1 MQPARLALAN
11 LYAST
16 NSSDK
21 AVEQFLAAA
30 VITPEVVGSLQQAGQ
45 LYASN
50 HSVEEVQQWL
60 GTVAETH
67 PPLAPNASLLSA
79 LIHIQQGDVEQARTL
94 LEPMANEDNPIGY
107 RAYGQLLAA
116 ESVLSAQAED
126 YSTALAKAAEAI
138 AIQPENVGFALLP
151 ARILIT
157 QGKNA
162 EALEA
167 LQAAAETHNNHAAIL
182 MAQAD
187 LQMNQQQDQPA
198 TELYE
203 QVVLAQPN
211 NVVAL
216 NNLAWLLREKN
227 NSRAIELASRANE
240 LAPEAPDILDTHG
253 WVLHLGGNHAQAKPI
268 IEKAL
273 ALAPDNDEI
282 QAHLKTINDAL

>member
-79 LIHIQQGDVEQARTL
+79 LIHIQQGEVEQARTL
-94 LEPMANEDNPIGY
+94 LEPMANEDNPLGY

-167 LQAAAETHNNHAAIL
+167 LQAAAETHNNHVAIL
-182 MAQAD
+182 MAHAD
-187 LQMNQQQDQPA
+187 LQMNQQQDQVA

-203 QVVLAQPN
+203 QVVLAQSN
-211 NVVAL
+211 NVVAV
-216 NNLAWLLREKN
+216 NNLRWLLKEQDN
-227 NSRAIELASRANE
+227 NPATPCTPWPQE
-240 LAPEAPDILDTHG
+240 
-253 WVLHLGGNHAQAKPI
+253 V
-268 IEKAL
+268 
-273 ALAPDNDEI
+273 
-282 QAHLKTINDAL
+282 TIFSNT